1 MEELGDLEALG
12 LAVGSH
18 QWVGRQVPYK
28 VCGLNTGPLSVI
40 TFSICV
46 SAGPQLHFH
55 LWCLAS
61 VPVVVTPNPEL
72 EGEENSRKRSTN
84 LAKLTEGKATATAS
98 HQPGFQNT
106 SFNDIPGFPDASVC
120 KESACRV
127 GDMET
132 QVQSLGREDL
142 LEEEN
147 SNPLHYSHRKH
158 PKDRGAWWASVHGGR
173 KGIGHN

>member
-1 MEELGDLEALG
+1 M
-12 LAVGSH
+12 
-18 QWVGRQVPYK
+18 
-28 VCGLNTGPLSVI
+28 I

-55 LWCLAS
+55 LWCLVS

-147 SNPLHYSHRKH
+147 SNHSITLTGNIPRTEEPGGLQSMEGAKELDTTEHLSTKAHSHTCLL
-158 PKDRGAWWASVHGGR
+158 DTDMGNQGFT
-173 KGIGHN
+173 